1 MRCLTNCREIRS
13 KIAERLPAEARSDLW
28 SYEDLAAAFERAS
41 DGLTAEEKIDSASC
55 CTGKS
60 GINRYSRDHHE
71 AEVAGALARSRV
83 RAAGAAHPAGSMLR
97 VSRRL
102 EILDR
107 RACAT

>member
-1 MRCLTNCREIRS
+1 VADDDAAGGQQFLHHAQPERE
-13 KIAERLPAEARSDLW
+13 AELEADGMPDDLNP
-28 SYEDLAAAFERAS
+28 
-41 DGLTAEEKIDSASC
+41 GKKIDSASC

-107 RACAT
+107 RACST